1 MELNLNYK
9 DGQTPLNENEIEGLL
24 IDTITTQ
31 EELDEHEQLNIEQAV
46 QWIILNKFKLET
58 ILTEKFIKKVH
69 KKMFDNTWRWAGIFR
84 KSEKN
89 LGVEWIKIGIELK
102 YLIDDTKYWIENKT
116 FSADQIA
123 IRFKHRIVQ
132 IHCFS
137 NGNGRHSRI
146 MADIIIEMIFKK
158 YIFTWHYSNMV
169 KGDAIRKKYIIAVQ
183 EADKGNIYP
192 LIDFARG

>member
-1 MELNLNYK
+1 MELNLSYQE
-9 DGQTPLNENEIEGLL
+9 GQTPLNENEIDGLL

-31 EELDEHEQLNIEQAV
+31 QELDEHEQLNIEKAI
-46 QWIILNKFKLET
+46 QWIISNNFRAEK
-58 ILTEKFIKKVH
+58 ILTENFIKKVH
-69 KKMFDNTWRWAGIFR
+69 KKMFENVWRWAGEFR

-116 FSADQIA
+116 YSPDQIA

-146 MADIIIEMIFKK
+146 MADIIIEMIFTKT
-158 YIFTWHYSNMV
+158 IFTWHYSNMV
-169 KGDAIRKKYIIAVQ
+169 TGNHIRKEYIKAVK
-183 EADKGNIYP
+183 EADKGNIEP
-192 LIDFARG
+192 LISFARS